1 MLPFKMKGILD
12 CKIGEHLNGLKVRHR
27 DCSRVSLGSLQHRR
41 PTEMGEIVSSIVVV
55 QGMQLAN
62 DRRVISG
69 MIRIPEVLEKFRDVE
84 ALGDSLNKDAS
95 WLMKLTSYANGLSLD
110 EKELC
115 LAIDLVQWGLLER
128 LMKRGLPLQGLVGV
142 HLNNS
147 FVDFLTGK
155 ISEKALLTSIVLQE
169 RESTPGARLL
179 VKKRIHW
186 SEVSTGATVDE
197 ALEAA
202 KTTRRIDELI
212 FLGPQIMDIRLS
224 TSKTDSISLDGR
236 LNWFFDS
243 MKENRSLLA

>member
-1 MLPFKMKGILD
+1 M
-12 CKIGEHLNGLKVRHR
+12 
-27 DCSRVSLGSLQHRR
+27 
-41 PTEMGEIVSSIVVV
+41 SSIVVV

-84 ALGDSLNKDAS
+84 ALADSLNKDAS
-95 WLMKLTSYANGLSLD
+95 WLMKLASYANGLPLN

-115 LAIDLVQWGLLER
+115 LAIDIMQWGLLDR
-128 LMKRGLPLQGLVGV
+128 IMKSDLPIQGLVGIN
-142 HLNNS
+142 LNSSFADFLMGKINEKSLLSS
-147 FVDFLTGK
+147 FVC
-155 ISEKALLTSIVLQE
+155 QE
-169 RESTPGARLL
+169 RETMSAARVLI
-179 VKKRIHW
+179 KKRIHW
-186 SEVSTGATVDE
+186 SELATGATVDE

-212 FLGPQIMDIRLS
+212 FLGPQVMDVRVLAV
-224 TSKTDSISLDGR
+224 KTDSISLDGR